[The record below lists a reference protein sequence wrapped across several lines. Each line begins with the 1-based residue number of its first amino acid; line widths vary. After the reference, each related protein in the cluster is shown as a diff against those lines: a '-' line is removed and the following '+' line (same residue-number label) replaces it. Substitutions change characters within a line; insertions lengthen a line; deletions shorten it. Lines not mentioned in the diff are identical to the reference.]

1 MSQNSSIEILFQNDV
16 QTNKRYFGLVAINMI
31 GLSKQGGNENN
42 KKKEIANLFPINN
55 YFSLSRSLSRSLSL
69 FDILFI
75 INFMQT
81 M

>member
-42 KKKEIANLFPINN
+42 KKKKKEIANLFPINN
-55 YFSLSRSLSRSLSL
+55 YFSLSRSLSL